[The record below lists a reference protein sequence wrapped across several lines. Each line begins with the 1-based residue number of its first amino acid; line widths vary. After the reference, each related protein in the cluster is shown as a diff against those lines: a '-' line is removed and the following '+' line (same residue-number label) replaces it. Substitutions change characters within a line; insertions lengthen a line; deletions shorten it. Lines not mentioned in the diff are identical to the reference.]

1 MYNFSMDTTPSFSL
15 QPASDFPL
23 VDLADLLTRG
33 FENYFVPIHMDVN
46 ALLGMIRRDSVDLTS
61 SRVLLADGAPA
72 ALALIARRGSA
83 SRVAAMGVV
92 SAWRALGAG
101 SFTMEKLVTEARER
115 AERVMYLEVID
126 RNEPAIRLYEKYGFV
141 KMRRLT
147 GFIAREPKREAAR
160 LIEVEIPVV
169 ADLIF
174 HHGYPELPWQVAGE
188 TIALFATP
196 SRAFQL
202 DSAYAVT
209 SALMGDHVTLWSVLT
224 EPSAR
229 GKGQACRLLRALF
242 AKYPNKTWHVPAIFP
257 EEMTGFFEKAGFEKE
272 DLWQFQMKLEL

>member
-1 MYNFSMDTTPSFSL
+1 MDTPSPFSL
-15 QPASDFPL
+15 QPASDFSL

-61 SRVLLADGAPA
+61 SRVLLVEGVPA
-72 ALALIARRGSA
+72 ALALVARRGSA

-92 SAWRALGAG
+92 SAWRGRGAG
-101 SFTMEKLVTEARER
+101 SFMMEKLIVEARER

-126 RNEPAIRLYEKYGFV
+126 RNESAVGLYEKYGFV
-141 KMRRLT
+141 KMRRLL
-147 GFIAREPKREAAR
+147 GFSAREPKREAANMTE
-160 LIEVEIPVV
+160 IEIPV
-169 ADLIF
+169 AGDLIF

-209 SALMGDHVTLWSVLT
+209 SALTGEHVTLWSVLT
-224 EPSAR
+224 ESSAR
-229 GKGQACRLLRALF
+229 SQGQARRLLHALF

-257 EEMTGFFEKAGFEKE
+257 EEMGGFFEKMGFEKE
-272 DLWQFQMKLEL
+272 DLGQFQMKLEL

>member
-1 MYNFSMDTTPSFSL
+1 MDTTPSFSL

-23 VDLADLLTRG
+23 VDLAGLLTRG

-92 SAWRALGAG
+92 SAWRGRGAG
-101 SFTMEKLVTEARER
+101 AFAMNGLIEEARER

-147 GFIAREPKREAAR
+147 GFLASAPAGQPANVTEI
-160 LIEVEIPVV
+160 EIPV
-169 ADLIF
+169 AGNLIF
-174 HHGYPELPWQVAGE
+174 HHGYPELPWQVSGG

-209 SALMGDHVTLWSVLT
+209 SALTGEHVTLWSVLT

-229 GKGQACRLLRALF
+229 GQGQACRLLRALF

-257 EEMTGFFEKAGFEKE
+257 EEMGGFFEKVGFEKE
-272 DLWQFQMKLEL
+272 TWDSSR